1 MARTETEVIEGPAG
15 GAPRREGDMKGGPR
29 ARALL
34 IGALGAAATAFLVTW
49 AEMVLQTIKIGYLQF
64 PPAALGL
71 MLLVVAVSR
80 GVARLARRWD
90 LTSSDLLV
98 IYCMCLV
105 GAMTASHGL
114 VEKMVPALVYP
125 HDAADNTNG
134 FLLRNVGDPDLC
146 LNLSGSDGRTVLAW
160 ACTPD
165 VAPNELWSIDLDPS
179 ARSYRVQNGG
189 SSAGLLAATATAVG
203 SGAVV
208 QSGADASLSR
218 WEFAEV
224 K

>member
-1 MARTETEVIEGPAG
+1 MARTETEVIEGAG
-15 GAPRREGDMKGGPR
+15 GAPRREASKGGPR

-34 IGALGAAATAFLVTW
+34 IGAMGAAATAFLVTW

-80 GVARLARRWD
+80 GVARLAQRWD

-134 FLLRNVGDPDLC
+134 WHDTFERFLHPGLVPYNTGDA
-146 LNLSGSDGRTVLAW
+146 GRSRWWMGITKSS
-160 ACTPD
+160 T
-165 VAPNELWSIDLDPS
+165 S
-179 ARSYRVQNGG
+179 ARPCRGG
-189 SSAGLLAATATAVG
+189 RGCPP
-203 SGAVV
+203 
-208 QSGADASLSR
+208 
-218 WEFAEV
+218 F
-224 K
+224 